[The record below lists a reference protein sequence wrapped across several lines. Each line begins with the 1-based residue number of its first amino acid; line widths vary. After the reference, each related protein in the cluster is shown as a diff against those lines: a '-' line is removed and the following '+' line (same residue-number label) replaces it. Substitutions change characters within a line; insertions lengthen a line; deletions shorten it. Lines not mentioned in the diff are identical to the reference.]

1 MCRPAVRYTLVFVSL
16 HVCQVVFPVGRISGT
31 EIRNRNYMSKA
42 GCFTLIILLHTSVFS
57 LSIRVIYIALHI
69 LLTRDIYDENR
80 LLFNPGSALD
90 EFNSVCVCVC
100 VYVCVCVCVCVCGP
114 YAASQESPISVC
126 SADRNGWLQSDWLL
140 YRSCPQRCCEQ
151 PPGVGRHFSTGRV
164 GIFLPSAAIT
174 HLDGV

>member
-1 MCRPAVRYTLVFVSL
+1 MKSATITTNCHKTRAESTPSRHMQACYPVYFRVHFL

-42 GCFTLIILLHTSVFS
+42 GCFTLIILLDTSVFS
-57 LSIRVIYIALHI
+57 FSIRVIYIALHI

-100 VYVCVCVCVCVCGP
+100 VCVWSICSLSG
-114 YAASQESPISVC
+114 ISHLC
-126 SADRNGWLQSDWLL
+126 LQ
-140 YRSCPQRCCEQ
+140 C
-151 PPGVGRHFSTGRV
+151 
-164 GIFLPSAAIT
+164 
-174 HLDGV
+174 